1 MMIQLIEISLIKE
14 MKNNFDLIQ
23 VMYPDLSFETY
34 ERMLHEML
42 PNQYFQL
49 IAIQNNQKIGLTG
62 FWINT
67 KLWSGKYLEIDH
79 FVIAPDFRS
88 SGVGSKMVAYLE
100 EKAKR
105 EYCKMITLDAYTNN
119 FKAHKFFYNQGFI
132 PKGFHFL
139 KEI

>member
-1 MMIQLIEISLIKE
+1 MMIPLIEISLINE

-34 ERMLHEML
+34 ERMLQEML

>member
-1 MMIQLIEISLIKE
+1 MIQLIEISLIKE

-34 ERMLHEML
+34 ERMLQEML

>member
-1 MMIQLIEISLIKE
+1 MIQLIEISSIKE

-34 ERMLHEML
+34 ERMLQEML

>member
-34 ERMLHEML
+34 ERMLQEML